1 MGFHVLDL
9 VPIILIALVII
20 GPKALQ
26 SMSRNIGKG
35 VGQAKEVKDQILSE
49 LPVEEIT
56 KATSKIPTSPQHAIQ
71 MLLAPPAPPEKESE
85 SKEPKL

>member
-9 VPIILIALVII
+9 VPIILIALIII

-26 SMSRNIGKG
+26 SVSRNIGKG

-71 MLLAPPAPPEKESE
+71 MLLAPPEKESE

>member
-1 MGFHVLDL
+1 MGFHVLDWI
-9 VPIILIALVII
+9 PILLIALVII

-35 VGQAKEVKDQILSE
+35 VGQAKEVKDQVLSE

-56 KATSKIPTSPQHAIQ
+56 KVTRQIPMSPQQAIQ
-71 MLLAPPAPPEKESE
+71 MLLTPSEKESE
-85 SKEPKL
+85 AKEQ